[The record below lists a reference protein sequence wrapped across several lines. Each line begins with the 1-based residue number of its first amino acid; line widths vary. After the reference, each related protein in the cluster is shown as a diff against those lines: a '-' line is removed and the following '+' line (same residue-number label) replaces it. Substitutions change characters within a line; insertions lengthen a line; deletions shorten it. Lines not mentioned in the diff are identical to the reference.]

1 MASGKGTAGL
11 QAEFGE
17 LSCLDVSL
25 NTCIRVTITDEFSDG
40 ICCTYGNGIRF
51 LFFFNLDFIFQN

>member
-51 LFFFNLDFIFQN
+51 LFLFLI